1 MRNID
6 IFSWEPEADK
16 DVFFHRDK
24 FRNKKVH
31 HMYMDTELNY
41 QNIRNSFP
49 KHLQELYDTPIEY
62 KWNND
67 TFRDYRE
74 FSESN
79 DGHIAI
85 GDSFTEGEGVPYNMI
100 WHRHLEKYL
109 GEPIYNLGMCGTGFD
124 EWFLVLLRYMHKFT
138 GDKIFM
144 LTHSYSRFNFPGK
157 EYYMNPVHV
166 ADLKK
171 IWYEWFVNDN
181 YILYNYQI
189 KLLAIKQ
196 LAQSRNKQLYFINLN
211 DIIQDEDTIPNN
223 HKHLNFPTWFYDE
236 YTGKPKWDL
245 ARDGKHLGPNFHE
258 EVYRRFTKL
267 LE

>member
-6 IFSWEPEADK
+6 IFSWDPKVDK
-16 DVFFHRDK
+16 DVFFHREE

-109 GEPIYNLGMCGTGFD
+109 GFYHTTY
-124 EWFLVLLRYMHKFT
+124 LVFT
-138 GDKIFM
+138 LSGACKTF
-144 LTHSYSRFNFPGK
+144 
-157 EYYMNPVHV
+157 
-166 ADLKK
+166 KK
-171 IWYEWFVNDN
+171 
-181 YILYNYQI
+181 
-189 KLLAIKQ
+189 
-196 LAQSRNKQLYFINLN
+196 S
-211 DIIQDEDTIPNN
+211 
-223 HKHLNFPTWFYDE
+223 
-236 YTGKPKWDL
+236 
-245 ARDGKHLGPNFHE
+245 
-258 EVYRRFTKL
+258 
-267 LE
+267 